1 MIKTHTGIV
10 VVETA
15 LGKIRKTVKLYRS
28 EKAWVVSAREST
40 TRRPG
45 VGIAV
50 RAGQECCSR
59 ILSGTCRYLRSR
71 PVLAWTERKNTDDGK
86 RRTLA

>member
-28 EKAWVVSAREST
+28 EKAWVVSARESET
-40 TRRPG
+40 GCRNSGTG
-45 VGIAV
+45 
-50 RAGQECCSR
+50 RAGMLLLDTVRHLPVSEEQT
-59 ILSGTCRYLRSR
+59 GTG
-71 PVLAWTERKNTDDGK
+71 VDGK
-86 RRTLA
+86 EEYR